1 LNKKKEKSFDN
12 LFLDFNNLTEFL
24 SRNNYLSRLIGNG
37 SNDFIL
43 NSTYQVRNVHNDKFF
58 YNLIK
63 KIIDKYNLYGA
74 KIDVDLFV
82 GFTQGAVSIIHEDKY
97 DVILYALA
105 GETMYIVDKKQ
116 YILEPGDLIKIN
128 AGEIHQAIG
137 ISPRIVLSL
146 GVHERTDI

>member
-63 KIIDKYNLYGA
+63 KIIDKYNLYSA

-97 DVILYALA
+97 DVILYGLT
-105 GETMYIVDKKQ
+105 GETMYIIDKKQ